1 MKPGYYNKLIIEVIK
16 KQKKT
21 INLKYFF
28 WLIKMNFKA
37 NNPAT
42 WYLPG
47 LELTGQILKNQTKF
61 WLFLKEIR

>member
-1 MKPGYYNKLIIEVIK
+1 MN
-16 KQKKT
+16 Q
-21 INLKYFF
+21 KYFF
-28 WLIKMNFKA
+28 WLMKINFKA